1 MELAYILLGLLAQEP
16 RTGYDIKKY
25 FDNFGRFL
33 RSRTQMSQ
41 IYRTLTKMEKDS
53 WVSSEL
59 AEEPNP
65 RKARVYSIT
74 DRGYTIFIDWLSSP
88 YEPPSR
94 FKDPQFEVRISFG
107 GFLEPEQLLEIIDTE
122 LEARRIQVKKYRNR
136 DRSQDFSRVP
146 HPEMAQELANWSHV
160 MSSDAMDRHIEK
172 VQELRNLVATHI
184 ATSNK

>member
-1 MELAYILLGLLAQEP
+1 MGLAYILLGLLASEP
-16 RTGYDIKKY
+16 STGYDIKKY
-25 FDNFGRFL
+25 FDQFGRFL
-33 RSRTQMSQ
+33 RSHTQMSQ
-41 IYRTLTKMEKDS
+41 IYRTLSKMEADE

-88 YEPPSR
+88 YNPPSR

-107 GFLEPEQLLEIIDTE
+107 AFLKPEQLLEIIDTE
-122 LEARRIQVKKYRNR
+122 LETRRLQVKKYRHR
-136 DRSQDFSRVP
+136 DRAQDFSRCP
-146 HPEMAQELANWSHV
+146 DPQLARELADWSHS

-172 VQELRNLVATHI
+172 VQELRDLVVAHMRD
-184 ATSNK
+184 SGK